1 MKLGR
6 GTNGRETV
14 KHGNKLIEN
23 VGLMDNNN
31 GYEQILEKN
40 GNVYETENNGNNGN
54 NGYNSY
60 MMGRIGGLLGKW
72 RPTNMQ
78 LPTIPMARNGNADND
93 GNIDNDGNNCTNG
106 NDKGGIGN
114 NGNCQ
119 NDGNGNGKRLST
131 RAGKGKQ
138 SLSVTGLYFVWIS
151 FGYCFTSFLWVL
163 LSSLFCVDNL
173 SLFLQG
179 HTRKLNNFRAG
190 KCDEIPGHGNGSAGG
205 KMKKLMNSSK

>member
-6 GTNGRETV
+6 GTHGRETV
-14 KHGNKLIEN
+14 KNGNKLIEN

-60 MMGRIGGLLGKW
+60 MIGRIGGLLGKW

-114 NGNCQ
+114 NGNCR
-119 NDGNGNGKRLST
+119 NDGNGNGERLSS

-151 FGYCFTSFLWVL
+151 FGFRFTSFLWVI
-163 LSSLFCVDNL
+163 LSS
-173 SLFLQG
+173 FLASQDA
-179 HTRKLNNFRAG
+179 L
-190 KCDEIPGHGNGSAGG
+190 EVMYVSE
-205 KMKKLMNSSK
+205 SVSQ